1 MKILDSIAGL
11 FTREKPLGPGLY
23 HQRVTDRDGNN
34 YRLHLRVDEGGAG
47 ILSINASKI
56 LHLNATATELAKLIL
71 EGKSRDET
79 VKEIKRRY
87 RVGGKQA
94 TADYDRLMNV
104 IEVLTSTDDVCPISY
119 LDVSRIEPFS
129 TPVAAP
135 YRMDLALTYRCDN
148 GCGHCYVSRDR
159 KVAEMD
165 TDAWKK
171 VIDRLW
177 EIGIYHVSF
186 TGGEATQRD
195 DLARLV
201 AHTQDIGMVSGLLTN
216 GRRLADKKYLKTLVD
231 EGIDY
236 FQITLES
243 ADKSI
248 HNKMVGADAWDQTVA
263 GIKNAGRT
271 ALYTITNT
279 TITRHNIKTLSETV
293 DFIATLGVNAF
304 AMNGIIYSGEAK
316 SGRDAVTEQELEK
329 ALHEV
334 TEAAA
339 RNNLRFIWYT
349 PTQYCKLDPMDLSIG
364 IKQCTAGKFNMLV
377 EPDGTVLPCQSYF
390 EPVGNI
396 LTDDWDTIWNH
407 PLLVSLRNRDFIMD
421 KCRTCE
427 KLDVCGGGCPL
438 ELQRDSYIC
447 SDSLSN
453 P

>member
-1 MKILDSIAGL
+1 MKLMEPIQKFFSK
-11 FTREKPLGPGLY
+11 EKPLGSGVY
-23 HQRVTDRDGNN
+23 HRRVTDQDGNN
-34 YRLHLRVDEGGAG
+34 YRLHLRVEEGGGG
-47 ILSINASKI
+47 ILSINAARI
-56 LHLNATATELAKLIL
+56 LHLNPTATEHAKLIL
-71 EGKSRDET
+71 EGKSREEA
-79 VKEIKRRY
+79 VRAIRKRY
-87 RVGGKQA
+87 RVGAKQA
-94 TADYDRLMNV
+94 GADYDKLMNV
-104 IEVLTSTDDVCPISY
+104 VESLTKTDEVCPISY

-129 TPVAAP
+129 TPVSAP

-165 TDAWKK
+165 TASWKK

-177 EIGIYHVSF
+177 DIGIYHVSF
-186 TGGEATQRD
+186 TGGEATLRD
-195 DLARLV
+195 DLAELV
-201 AHTQDIGMVSGLLTN
+201 AYTQDIGMVSGLLTN

-243 ADKSI
+243 ADKKI
-248 HNKMVGADAWDQTVA
+248 HNKMVCTDGWDQTVA
-263 GIKNAGRT
+263 GIRNAGRT

-279 TITRHNIKTLSETV
+279 TITRDNIKTLSATV

-304 AMNGIIYSGEAK
+304 AMNSIIYSGEAK
-316 SGRDAVTEQELEK
+316 SGKDAVTEGQLEK
-329 ALHEV
+329 ALADV
-334 TEAAA
+334 TEAAT

-364 IKQCTAGKFNMLV
+364 IKQCTAGKFNMLI

-396 LTDDWDTIWNH
+396 LTDDWGKIWNH
-407 PLLVSLRNRDFIMD
+407 PLLVSLRNRDYVME
-421 KCRTCE
+421 KCNTCE

-438 ELQRDSYIC
+438 ELQKDTYMC
-447 SDSLSN
+447 PDSLSN

>member
-1 MKILDSIAGL
+1 MKITDSITSL
-11 FTREKPLGPGLY
+11 FIKEKPLGAGVY
-23 HQRVTDRDGNN
+23 HQRITDRDGNN

-56 LHLNATATELAKLIL
+56 LHLNATATELAKLIM
-71 EGKSRDET
+71 EGIPRDEA
-79 VKEIKRRY
+79 VKVIKGRY
-87 RVGGKQA
+87 RVGSKEA
-94 TADYDRLMNV
+94 AADYDRLMNV
-104 IEVLTSTDDVCPISY
+104 IDALTKTDDVCPVSY

-129 TPVAAP
+129 TPVSAP

-165 TDAWKK
+165 TASWKK

-177 EIGIYHVSF
+177 QIGIYHVSF
-186 TGGEATQRD
+186 TGGEATMRD
-195 DLARLV
+195 DLAQLV

-248 HNKMVGADAWDQTVA
+248 HNAMVGADGWDQTVA
-263 GIKNAGRT
+263 GIKNAGKT

-279 TITRHNIKTLSETV
+279 TITRHNIKTLSKTV

-316 SGRDAVTEQELEK
+316 SGKDAVTENELKK
-329 ALHEV
+329 ALAEV

-349 PTQYCKLDPMDLSIG
+349 PTQYCKLDPMDLAIG
-364 IKQCTAGKFNMLV
+364 IKQCTAGKFNMLI

-396 LTDDWDTIWNH
+396 LVDDWNAIWNH
-407 PLLVSLRNRDFIMD
+407 PLLVSLRNRDFVMD

-438 ELQRDSYIC
+438 ELTRDSYTC
-447 SDSLSN
+447 PDSLSN

>member
-1 MKILDSIAGL
+1 MKVIEPIKKL
-11 FTREKPLGPGLY
+11 FTNEKPLGAGVY
-23 HQRVTDRDGNN
+23 HSRVTGEDGNS

-47 ILSINASKI
+47 ILSINAAKI
-56 LHLNATATELAKLIL
+56 LHLNPTAAEFAKLII
-71 EGKSRDET
+71 EGVPRDKAI
-79 VKEIKRRY
+79 KEITKRY
-87 RVGGKQA
+87 RVGKKQA
-94 TADYDRLMNV
+94 AADYDKLMNV
-104 IEVLTSTDDVCPISY
+104 VESLTKTDDVCPISY

-129 TPVAAP
+129 TPVSAP

-148 GCGHCYVSRDR
+148 SCGHCYVSRDR

-165 TDAWKK
+165 TAQWKQ

-177 EIGIYHVSF
+177 DIGVYHVSF
-186 TGGEATQRD
+186 TGGEATLRD
-195 DLARLV
+195 DLAELV
-201 AHTQDIGMVSGLLTN
+201 AHTQDVGMFSGLLTN
-216 GRRLADKKYLKTLVD
+216 GRRLADKKFLKTLVD

-236 FQITLES
+236 FQVTLES
-243 ADKSI
+243 SDKAI
-248 HNKMVGADAWDQTVA
+248 HNKMVGTDGWDQTVA
-263 GIKNAGRT
+263 GIKNAART

-279 TITRHNIKTLSETV
+279 TITRHNIKTLSKTV
-293 DFIATLGVNAF
+293 DFIAGLGVNAF

-316 SGRDAVTEQELEK
+316 SGKDAVTEKELEA
-329 ALHEV
+329 ALREV
-334 TEAAA
+334 TDAAA

-396 LTDDWDTIWNH
+396 LKDDWKAIWNH
-407 PLLVSLRNRDFIMD
+407 PLLVSLRNRDFVME
-421 KCRTCE
+421 KCHTCE

-438 ELQRDSYIC
+438 ELQKDSYC
-447 SDSLSN
+447 CPDSLSN

>member
-1 MKILDSIAGL
+1 MKLMDPIQKFFSK
-11 FTREKPLGPGLY
+11 EKPLGSGVY
-23 HQRVTDRDGNN
+23 HRRVTDQDGNN
-34 YRLHLRVDEGGAG
+34 YRLHLRVEEGGGG
-47 ILSINASKI
+47 ILSINAARI
-56 LHLNATATELAKLIL
+56 LHLNPTATEHAKLIL
-71 EGKSRDET
+71 EGKSREEA
-79 VKEIKRRY
+79 VRAIRKRY
-87 RVGGKQA
+87 RVGAKQA
-94 TADYDRLMNV
+94 GADYDKLMNV
-104 IEVLTSTDDVCPISY
+104 VESLTKTDEVCPISY

-129 TPVAAP
+129 TPVSAP

-165 TDAWKK
+165 TASWKK

-177 EIGIYHVSF
+177 DIGIYHVSF
-186 TGGEATQRD
+186 TGGEATLRD
-195 DLARLV
+195 DLAELV
-201 AHTQDIGMVSGLLTN
+201 AYTQDIGMVSGLLTN

-243 ADKSI
+243 ADKKI
-248 HNKMVGADAWDQTVA
+248 HNKMVCTDGWDQTVA
-263 GIKNAGRT
+263 GIRNAGRT

-279 TITRHNIKTLSETV
+279 TITRDNIKTLSKTV

-304 AMNGIIYSGEAK
+304 AMNSIIYSGEAK
-316 SGRDAVTEQELEK
+316 SGKDAVTEDQLEK
-329 ALHEV
+329 ALADV
-334 TEAAA
+334 TEAAT

-364 IKQCTAGKFNMLV
+364 IKQCTAGKFNMLI

-396 LTDDWDTIWNH
+396 LTDDWGKIWNH
-407 PLLVSLRNRDFIMD
+407 PLLVSLRNRDYVME
-421 KCRTCE
+421 KCNTCD

-438 ELQRDSYIC
+438 ELQKDTYMC
-447 SDSLSN
+447 PDSLSN

>member
-1 MKILDSIAGL
+1 
-11 FTREKPLGPGLY
+11 
-23 HQRVTDRDGNN
+23 
-34 YRLHLRVDEGGAG
+34 
-47 ILSINASKI
+47 
-56 LHLNATATELAKLIL
+56 
-71 EGKSRDET
+71 
-79 VKEIKRRY
+79 
-87 RVGGKQA
+87 
-94 TADYDRLMNV
+94 MNV
-104 IEVLTSTDDVCPISY
+104 IQALTTTDDVCPISY

-129 TPVAAP
+129 TPVSAP

-165 TDAWKK
+165 TAQWKR

-186 TGGEATQRD
+186 TGGEATLRD
-195 DLARLV
+195 DLPELV

-216 GRRLADKKYLKTLVD
+216 GRRLSDKKFLKRLVD

-236 FQITLES
+236 FQVTLES

-248 HNKMVGADAWDQTVA
+248 HNEMVGTDGWDQTVA
-263 GIKNAGRT
+263 GIKNAAST

-279 TITRHNIKTLSETV
+279 TITRHNIKTLSATV
-293 DFIATLGVNAF
+293 DFIAGLGVNAF

-316 SGRDAVTEQELEK
+316 SGKDAVSEKELEK
-329 ALHEV
+329 ALREV
-334 TEAAA
+334 SDAAA

-349 PTQYCKLDPMDLSIG
+349 PTQYCKLDPMDLAIG

-396 LTDDWDTIWNH
+396 LKDDWGAIWNH
-407 PLLVSLRNRDFIMD
+407 PLLVSLRDRDFVMD
-421 KCRTCE
+421 KCHDCE

-438 ELQRDSYIC
+438 ELTKDTVIC
-447 SDSLSN
+447 PDSLSN

>member
-1 MKILDSIAGL
+1 MKIFDSITGL
-11 FTREKPLGPGLY
+11 FTKEKSLASGMY
-23 HQRVTDRDGNN
+23 HRRVTDKDGNN

-47 ILSINASKI
+47 ILSINAAKI
-56 LHLNATATELAKLIL
+56 LHLNPTATEHAKLIL
-71 EGKSRDET
+71 EGKSRDAA
-79 VKEIKRRY
+79 VKEIRRRY
-87 RVGGKQA
+87 RVGNKQA
-94 TADYDRLMNV
+94 AADYDRLMNV
-104 IEVLTSTDDVCPISY
+104 VEALAKTDDVCPISY

-129 TPVAAP
+129 TPVSAP

-148 GCGHCYVSRDR
+148 GCGHCYVERDR
-159 KVAEMD
+159 KVPEMD
-165 TDAWKK
+165 TGAWKK

-186 TGGEATQRD
+186 TGGEATLRD
-195 DLARLV
+195 DLAELV

-248 HNKMVGADAWDQTVA
+248 HNAMIGTDGWDQTVA
-263 GIKNAGRT
+263 GIKNAAKT

-279 TITRHNIKTLSETV
+279 TITRHNIKTLSKTV
-293 DFIATLGVNAF
+293 DFIASLGVNAF
-304 AMNGIIYSGEAK
+304 AMNSIIYSGDAK
-316 SGRDAVTEQELEK
+316 SGKTAVSERELEK

-334 TEAAA
+334 TEAAG

-364 IKQCTAGKFNMLV
+364 IKQCTAGKFNMLI

-390 EPVGNI
+390 QPVGNI
-396 LTDDWDTIWNH
+396 LKDDWGSIWNH
-407 PLLVSLRNRDFIMD
+407 PLLVSLRKRDYVME
-421 KCRTCE
+421 KCHTCE
-427 KLDVCGGGCPL
+427 KLGVCGGGCPL
-438 ELQRDSYIC
+438 ELQKDSVVC
-447 SDSLSN
+447 PDSMSN

>member
-1 MKILDSIAGL
+1 MNIADSIKKL
-11 FTREKPLGPGLY
+11 FTREKPLGFGVY
-23 HQRVTDRDGNN
+23 HRRITDEDGNN
-34 YRLHLRVDEGGAG
+34 YRLHLRVEEGGTG
-47 ILSINASKI
+47 ILSINASRI
-56 LHLNATATELAKLIL
+56 LHLNPSATEHAKLII
-71 EGKSRDET
+71 EGKSREEA
-79 VKEIKRRY
+79 VRHIRKRY
-87 RVGGKQA
+87 RVGARQA
-94 TADYDRLMNV
+94 AADYDKLMNV
-104 IEVLTSTDDVCPISY
+104 IESLTRTDDICPISY

-129 TPVAAP
+129 TPVSAP

-148 GCGHCYVSRDR
+148 ECGHCYVSKDR

-165 TDAWKK
+165 TASWKR

-177 EIGIYHVSF
+177 DIGIYHVSF
-186 TGGEATQRD
+186 TGGEATLRD
-195 DLARLV
+195 DLAELV

-216 GRRLADKKYLKTLVD
+216 GRRLSDKKYLKTLVD

-248 HNKMVGADAWDQTVA
+248 HNKMVCTDGWDQTVA
-263 GIKNAGRT
+263 GIKNAGKT

-279 TITRHNIKTLSETV
+279 TITKDNIKTLSKTV

-304 AMNGIIYSGEAK
+304 AMNSIIYSGEAK
-316 SGRDAVTEQELEK
+316 SGKVAVTERELEK

-334 TEAAA
+334 TEAAT

-364 IKQCTAGKFNMLV
+364 IKQCTAGKFNMLI

-396 LTDDWDTIWNH
+396 LKDDWDKIWNH
-407 PLLVSLRNRDFIMD
+407 PLLVSLRNRDYVME
-421 KCRTCE
+421 KCHTCE
-427 KLDVCGGGCPL
+427 KLNVCGGGCPL
-438 ELQRDSYIC
+438 ELQKDSYVC
-447 SDSLSN
+447 PDSLSN

>member
-1 MKILDSIAGL
+1 MKMFDSIAGL
-11 FTREKPLGPGLY
+11 FTREKPLGAGVY
-23 HQRVTDRDGNN
+23 HRRVTGEDGNN
-34 YRLHLRVDEGGAG
+34 YRLHLRVEEGGAG
-47 ILSINASKI
+47 ILSINAAKI
-56 LHLNATATELAKLIL
+56 LHLNPTAAEHAKLII
-71 EGKSRDET
+71 EGIPRERA
-79 VKEIKRRY
+79 VKEITRRY
-87 RVGGKQA
+87 RVGTKQA
-94 TADYDRLMNV
+94 AADYDKLMDV
-104 IEVLTSTDDVCPISY
+104 VRALASTDDVCPISY

-129 TPVAAP
+129 TPVSAP

-165 TDAWKK
+165 TASWKR

-186 TGGEATQRD
+186 TGGEATLRD
-195 DLARLV
+195 DLPELV
-201 AHTQDIGMVSGLLTN
+201 AHTQDVGMVSGLLTN
-216 GRRLADKKYLKTLVD
+216 GRRLSDKKFLKTLVD

-236 FQITLES
+236 FQVTLES

-248 HNKMVGADAWDQTVA
+248 HNAMVGTDGWDQTVA
-263 GIKNAGRT
+263 GIKNAAST

-279 TITRHNIKTLSETV
+279 TITRHNIKTLSKTV

-316 SGRDAVTEQELEK
+316 SGKDAVTEKELET
-329 ALHEV
+329 ALREV
-334 TEAAA
+334 SDAAA

-364 IKQCTAGKFNMLV
+364 IKQCTAGKFNMLI

-396 LTDDWDTIWNH
+396 LKDDWGAIWNH
-407 PLLVSLRNRDFIMD
+407 PLLVSLRNRDFVME
-421 KCRTCE
+421 KCHTCE
-427 KLDVCGGGCPL
+427 KLNVCGGGCPL
-438 ELQRDSYIC
+438 ELQRDTYVC
-447 SDSLSN
+447 PDSLSN

>member
-1 MKILDSIAGL
+1 MKVIEPIKKL
-11 FTREKPLGPGLY
+11 FTNEKPLGAGVY
-23 HQRVTDRDGNN
+23 HSRVTGEDGNS

-47 ILSINASKI
+47 ILSINAAKI
-56 LHLNATATELAKLIL
+56 LHLNPTAAEFAKLII
-71 EGKSRDET
+71 EGVPRDKAI
-79 VKEIKRRY
+79 KEITKRY
-87 RVGGKQA
+87 RVGKKQA
-94 TADYDRLMNV
+94 AADYDKLMNV
-104 IEVLTSTDDVCPISY
+104 VESLTKTDDVCPISY

-129 TPVAAP
+129 TPVSAP

-148 GCGHCYVSRDR
+148 SCGHCYVSRDR

-165 TDAWKK
+165 TAQWKQ

-177 EIGIYHVSF
+177 DIGVYHVSF
-186 TGGEATQRD
+186 TGGEATLRD
-195 DLARLV
+195 DLAELV
-201 AHTQDIGMVSGLLTN
+201 AHTQDVGMVSGLLTN
-216 GRRLADKKYLKTLVD
+216 GRRLADKKFLKTLVD

-236 FQITLES
+236 FQVTLES
-243 ADKSI
+243 SDKAI
-248 HNKMVGADAWDQTVA
+248 HNKMVGTDGWDQTVA
-263 GIKNAGRT
+263 GIKNAART

-279 TITRHNIKTLSETV
+279 TITRHNIKTLSKTV
-293 DFIATLGVNAF
+293 DFIAGLGVNAF

-316 SGRDAVTEQELEK
+316 SGKDAVTEKELEA
-329 ALHEV
+329 ALREV
-334 TEAAA
+334 TDAAA

-396 LTDDWDTIWNH
+396 LKDDWKAIWNH
-407 PLLVSLRNRDFIMD
+407 PLLVSLRNRDFVME
-421 KCRTCE
+421 KCHTCE

-438 ELQRDSYIC
+438 ELQKDSYC
-447 SDSLSN
+447 CPDSLSN